1 MGLFLL
7 LMYVCSVQVLLLID
21 IQLAYI
27 NTKHEDFIGFT
38 K

>member
-1 MGLFLL
+1 
-7 LMYVCSVQVLLLID
+7 MYIYSVQVLMLIE

-38 K
+38 T